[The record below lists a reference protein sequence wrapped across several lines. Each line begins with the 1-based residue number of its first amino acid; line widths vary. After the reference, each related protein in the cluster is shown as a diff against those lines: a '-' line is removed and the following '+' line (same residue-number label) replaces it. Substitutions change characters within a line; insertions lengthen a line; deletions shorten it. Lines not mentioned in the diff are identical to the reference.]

1 MSDVKASDSVVWL
14 RAKLA
19 KGPRR
24 KNELVTEAQ
33 GAGLSWS
40 AIESAKAKLGLVLV
54 VQGRTKMAAGGK
66 PVAWATKE
74 QCEELDL
81 ELWRPGT
88 TPAGGGKKGA
98 VRSFQAYTVQES
110 LRLRGQRVMD
120 DSHDEAQTPPDV
132 APDSPAD

>member
-1 MSDVKASDSVVWL
+1 ETVAMSDVKTADSVVWL

-19 KGPRR
+19 RGPRR
-24 KNELVTEAQ
+24 RNELVTEAQ
-33 GAGLSWS
+33 GAGLSWP

-54 VQGRTKMAAGGK
+54 VQGRTKMSAGGK
-66 PVAWATKE
+66 PVAWATKK

-88 TPAGGGKKGA
+88 TPAAGAKKGP
-98 VRSFQAYTVQES
+98 VQSFQPFTVQES

-120 DSHDEAQTPPDV
+120 DSHGE
-132 APDSPAD
+132 

>member
-1 MSDVKASDSVVWL
+1 MSQVKTADSVVWL

-24 KNELVTEAQ
+24 KNELATEAQ
-33 GAGLSWS
+33 GAGLSWP

-54 VQGRTKMAAGGK
+54 VQGRTKKAAGGK
-66 PVAWATKE
+66 PIAWATKE

-88 TPAGGGKKGA
+88 PAGVGKKGP
-98 VRSFQAYTVQES
+98 VRSFQAFTVQES
-110 LRLRGQRVMD
+110 LRQRGQRVMD
-120 DSHDEAQTPPDV
+120 DSHNEPQTSETTGSGSV
-132 APDSPAD
+132 